1 MYVCETLN
9 ITPKMGFNEDG
20 IKKVKE
26 QWPYYMERTFQPWM
40 DTAICKLRAALENRL
55 SKEYQKRVLM
65 DEEAELDDLADKAT
79 FVFVSFVMND
89 KPADEVLNSLDDAL
103 QKHMRCFFVR
113 NASGDIEA
121 MFHIDSINFIWVKN
135 SKCDKI
141 RINAVAWHLEE
152 ADLRLFDE

>member
-40 DTAICKLRAALENRL
+40 DTTICKLRAALENRL

-79 FVFVSFVMND
+79 FVFVSFVMKD
-89 KPADEVLNSLDDAL
+89 
-103 QKHMRCFFVR
+103 
-113 NASGDIEA
+113 
-121 MFHIDSINFIWVKN
+121 
-135 SKCDKI
+135 
-141 RINAVAWHLEE
+141 
-152 ADLRLFDE
+152 